1 MFCVIIPTFVEV
13 SGKKLADG
21 AFFYPTPPFL
31 IGLKI
36 TKKNMGET
44 KRKLAQKARKQI
56 HKR

>member
-31 IGLKI
+31 IGVKI

-44 KRKLAQKARKQI
+44 KRKLA
-56 HKR
+56 